1 MRLKQRL
8 VVLVVLLLSV
18 AAYAA
23 VPELTNVSVVGE
35 GKATTVTLSASGGF
49 THNEYRP
56 ADNLLLIDL
65 VGISAGRF
73 SEQSG
78 ALQTPG
84 VESYHVVGYSGAGGV
99 QIARVELALK
109 ADPDVRVNS
118 SRNGLTIEVT
128 PPATLASEPTAATS
142 AATVAPAAQA
152 EPASPAPQP
161 SPAGG
166 QTAPAAS
173 TLAPAKPVE
182 VQNVAVFRGTK
193 GVQID
198 VSANGPL
205 NPRTMKLKG
214 PDRIVVDLLN
224 AVPGGRPHTVSVDAN
239 GVVAVRM
246 GRFRENPPITRLV
259 VDLSAPG
266 DFDLIPNGNKISI
279 RVRPADLA
287 SSPANP
293 APSAPKTAV
302 PQAPAELKPEVQ
314 EQPVTT
320 APQVSAELKPEV
332 QEQPATTPPQV
343 SAELKPEVQEQP
355 AAVVPQATVKMT
367 PAQPEE
373 SIAAAPDMA
382 AILQQAVQAQ
392 PMPELPSLSRVAL
405 KEQVS
410 LAAAPAP
417 LPVAETEPPQQQSEP
432 EPSASSPDAKPAVAS
447 TSPSPATVEPAAP
460 APVQPISATPAAVAA
475 PQPKAAAA
483 AATEPLPAAQTGG
496 NAAQDVVVVEPKVQQ
511 RVSGQSPDQE
521 SPESAPANKPPAL
534 TPVNA
539 SAPAQTAVEKPAPKA
554 EPVQSQQA
562 INFAAEQIKGEIRP
576 PTKPRYTGEPISV
589 NLKDVDLKD
598 FFRLIHEISGLN
610 IVLDPTING
619 TLTLVL
625 DDVPWDQALDIV
637 LKNNG
642 LDRQLDGNV
651 LRIATLQ
658 TLRVEAEARRHQV
671 EAQILAADKVTFTRF
686 LSYAHAKDVLPTVKR
701 LLSTRGDVMADDRSN
716 GLIISDVPSVIP
728 TIDALLSRLDR
739 KTQQVEIDARV
750 IAATRSFTRDIG
762 TQLAFGWG
770 NASTAIGGAA
780 SGTNSN
786 TVGYYT
792 PPAYLT
798 TPGISGSTTPST
810 TTTAASI
817 PFFSNFP
824 ASNPTSGLNLI
835 NLGHAYRVDAILT
848 AAEERGLVKVL
859 SRPRVITQN
868 NVQAVVKQG
877 QRVPIT
883 TYGQL
888 GGPPTA
894 TYVDAVLRLTVTP
907 QITAENTI
915 FLNVDIEN
923 TTPDYSTEILG
934 NPVFLTEQTTTQVL
948 VSNGGTVVI
957 GGVLQANNSLTIQQV
972 PLLGSIPILGNLFKR
987 RSTSTSTQELIFFIM
1002 PRIIET

>member
-8 VVLVVLLLSV
+8 VVLVLLLLCV
-18 AAYAA
+18 AAYAL
-23 VPELTNVSVVGE
+23 VPELTNVSVVGQ

-56 ADNLLLIDL
+56 VDNLLLVDL
-65 VGISAGRF
+65 VGVSAGKF
-73 SEQSG
+73 SEHSR
-78 ALQTPG
+78 ALEAPG
-84 VESYHVVGYSGAGGV
+84 VKSYHVVGYSGAGGV

-109 ADPDVRVNS
+109 ADPEVRVNT
-118 SRNGLTIEVT
+118 SRDGLIIEVT
-128 PPATLASEPTAATS
+128 PPAASVPAQSSVTS
-142 AATVAPAAQA
+142 ASPVAAAAQTAPA
-152 EPASPAPQP
+152 PPVSKS

-166 QTAPAAS
+166 KAAPAAS
-173 TLAPAKPVE
+173 PSDSSKPVE
-182 VQNVAVFRGTK
+182 VQNVEVFRGTK
-193 GVQID
+193 GVQVD

-205 NPRTMKLKG
+205 KPRTMKLKS

-224 AVPGGRPHTVSVDAN
+224 AVPGGHPRTVGVNAN
-239 GVVAVRM
+239 GVVAVRL
-246 GRFRENPPITRLV
+246 GRFQETPPITRLV
-259 VDLSAPG
+259 VDLSGPG
-266 DFDLIPNGNKISI
+266 DFDLVPEGNKLSI
-279 RVRPADLA
+279 KVRPTGLA
-287 SSPANP
+287 ASPP
-293 APSAPKTAV
+293 LSAPAV
-302 PQAPAELKPEVQ
+302 PMKTVPPVAAELKPALQVQ
-314 EQPVTT
+314 P
-320 APQVSAELKPEV
+320 KPESQSISPV
-332 QEQPATTPPQV
+332 AAKVEPTLPATGAEPSQPKSERDRDTSSLSEAKSAAGNAPLPPI
-343 SAELKPEVQEQP
+343 EGKPTALAPIQPIVP
-355 AAVVPQATVKMT
+355 AAV
-367 PAQPEE
+367 PASQPKL
-373 SIAAAPDMA
+373 MA
-382 AILQQAVQAQ
+382 ANTA
-392 PMPELPSLSRVAL
+392 
-405 KEQVS
+405 
-410 LAAAPAP
+410 
-417 LPVAETEPPQQQSEP
+417 
-432 EPSASSPDAKPAVAS
+432 
-447 TSPSPATVEPAAP
+447 
-460 APVQPISATPAAVAA
+460 
-475 PQPKAAAA
+475 
-483 AATEPLPAAQTGG
+483 EPLPANQTGDKG
-496 NAAQDVVVVEPKVQQ
+496 ANDVVVVEPKVQQ
-511 RVSGQSPDQE
+511 RVSDKPPDQE
-521 SPESAPANKPPAL
+521 VSQTVSPSKPSVS

-539 SAPAQTAVEKPAPKA
+539 AAPAQTGAEKNPVPKA
-554 EPVQSQQA
+554 EATQSQQA
-562 INFAAEQIKGEIRP
+562 INFAAEQTKAEAP
-576 PTKPRYTGEPISV
+576 PTVKPRYTGEPISV

-651 LRIATLQ
+651 LRIATLE
-658 TLRVEAEARRHQV
+658 TLRTEAEARRHQK
-671 EAQILAADKVTFTRF
+671 EAQVLAAEKVTFTRF

-716 GLIISDVPSVIP
+716 GLIIADVPSVIP
-728 TIDALLSRLDR
+728 AIDALLSRLDR

-770 NASTAIGGAA
+770 NASTAVGGAA
-780 SGTNSN
+780 TGTNSN
-786 TVGYYT
+786 QVGYYQ
-792 PPAYLT
+792 PPAYIT
-798 TPGISGSTTPST
+798 TPGITGSTTAPT

-817 PFFSNFP
+817 PFFSNL
-824 ASNPTSGLNLI
+824 AAAAPTSGLNLI

-848 AAEERGLVKVL
+848 MAEERGLVKVL

-894 TYVDAVLRLTVTP
+894 TYIDAVLRLTVTP

-957 GGVLQANNSLTIQQV
+957 GGVLQANNSLNIQQV

-987 RSTSTSTQELIFFIM
+987 RTTSTSTQELIFFIM
-1002 PRIIET
+1002 PRIVET

>member
-8 VVLVVLLLSV
+8 VVFVVLLLSV

-65 VGISAGRF
+65 VGISAGKF

-78 ALQTPG
+78 ALEMPG
-84 VESYHVVGYSGAGGV
+84 VESYHVVGYSGAEGV

-118 SRNGLTIEVT
+118 SRNDLTIEVT
-128 PPATLASEPTAATS
+128 PPAASASEPGAAAS
-142 AATVAPAAQA
+142 AATVVPAAQA
-152 EPASPAPQP
+152 EPASPVSKP

-173 TLAPAKPVE
+173 TSAPAKPVE

-224 AVPGGRPHTVSVDAN
+224 AVPAGRPRTVNVDAN
-239 GVVAVRM
+239 GVVAVRL
-246 GRFRENPPITRLV
+246 GRFQENPPITRLV
-259 VDLSAPG
+259 VDLSGPG
-266 DFDLIPNGNKISI
+266 DFDLIPNGNKVSI
-279 RVRPADLA
+279 KVRPADLA
-287 SSPANP
+287 ASPTAP
-293 APSAPKTAV
+293 APSAPKTTA
-302 PQAPAELKPEVQ
+302 PHAPAELKPEVQ

-320 APQVSAELKPEV
+320 APP
-332 QEQPATTPPQV
+332 V

-355 AAVVPQATVKMT
+355 AAVVPQATAEKT
-367 PAQPEE
+367 PALPEE

-382 AILQQAVQAQ
+382 ALLHQVVQAQ
-392 PMPELPSLSRVAL
+392 PIPELPSLSRVAL

-417 LPVAETEPPQQQSEP
+417 LSVAEAEPPQQKSEP

-447 TSPSPATVEPAAP
+447 LSPSPATVEPAVP
-460 APVQPISATPAAVAA
+460 ASDKPISATSVAVAA
-475 PQPKAAAA
+475 PTA
-483 AATEPLPAAQTGG
+483 EPLPAAQTGG

-511 RVSGQSPDQE
+511 RVSSQSPDQE
-521 SPESAPANKPPAL
+521 SPQSAPANKPPAL
-534 TPVNA
+534 TLVNA
-539 SAPAQTAVEKPAPKA
+539 PAPAQAAAEKPAPKV
-554 EPVQSQQA
+554 EPVQPQQA
-562 INFAAEQIKGEIRP
+562 INFAAEQTQGEIRSP
-576 PTKPRYTGEPISV
+576 AKPRYTGEPISV

-642 LDRQLDGNV
+642 LARQLDGNV
-651 LRIATLQ
+651 LRIATLE
-658 TLRVEAEARRHQV
+658 TLRREAEARRHQE
-671 EAQILAADKVTFTRF
+671 EAQILAAEKVTFTRF

-716 GLIISDVPSVIP
+716 GLIISDIPSVIP

-770 NASTAIGGAA
+770 NAATSIGGGAA
-780 SGTNSN
+780 GTNPN
-786 TVGYYT
+786 QVGYYT
-792 PPAYLT
+792 PPAYVT
-798 TPGISGSTTPST
+798 TPGIPGQTTPLA

-987 RSTSTSTQELIFFIM
+987 RSTNTSTQELIFFIM